1 MKLSANSEERIGLVA
16 NIEDFTSQHVDILE
30 KPGNP
35 FRTSQDVLPSGK
47 RLHFAIEN
55 GQWNSWLTH

>member
-1 MKLSANSEERIGLVA
+1 MKLPANDEERIGLVA

-55 GQWNSWLTH
+55 GQ